1 MINQNELKMI
11 YLIMFYKFS
20 KLYNI
25 RKPFVAYKQFLYNMS
40 QSSDDSDDSS
50 SDTNNSSES
59 VNKIDC
65 LLAKYYIAMGRN
77 DYFNNDAVGKFKLF
91 CDEEGKSDVID
102 DLKKGEYTYDIYYD
116 EIDHEFPTLICTT
129 VLNISNIIN

>member
-50 SDTNNSSES
+50 SDTNNSSDSNYDSSSNTES

-102 DLKKGEYTYDIYYD
+102 DL
-116 EIDHEFPTLICTT
+116 
-129 VLNISNIIN
+129 